1 MERIVVVG
9 ASLAGVRAA
18 ETFRRSGFTGGLTI
32 VGRETHYPPYD
43 RPPLSK
49 EILKGEWEPERARLK
64 VDKELKANLVLGTSA
79 VRLDLAAHAL
89 ELTDG
94 DPLVFDGLLIAT
106 GATPRSLPSFDRPL
120 AGVHVLR
127 TMDESIA
134 LRDELTKRPRV
145 VVIGAGWIGLEVAA
159 TCRERGLDV
168 TVVEFLSWPVAR
180 SFGQETGEWL
190 ATMHRAQ
197 GVELR
202 FETAVAGIVGDDH
215 VTGVLLGDGETLA
228 ADLVVIAIGVAPE
241 TGWLEDSGLVLENG
255 ILLDETCRAI
265 GAPDVVAAGDVARWH
280 NPVFDLDM
288 RVEHWAN
295 AVEQGAAAAETLL
308 RGPAEAQPFRSV
320 PYFWSHQYGTRIQ
333 YVGIAGEFARVIEG
347 SIDENRF
354 VSVFADGERLVGAL
368 CVNWPARM
376 VRYKR
381 VIDAGVSVASLENE
395 LP

>member
-1 MERIVVVG
+1 MERIVIVG

-18 ETFRRSGFTGGLTI
+18 ETFRREGFAGELTI
-32 VGRETHYPPYD
+32 VGRETHFPPYD

-49 EILKGEWEPERARLK
+49 EILNGDWEPERARLK
-64 VDKELKANLVLGTSA
+64 VEGDLEATMLLGTSA
-79 VRLDLAAHAL
+79 VHLDVEGHAL
-89 ELTDG
+89 ELDDG
-94 DPLVFDGLLIAT
+94 RSLPYDGVLIAT
-106 GATPRSLPSFDRPL
+106 GASPRSLPALDRPL
-120 AGVHVLR
+120 EGIHLLR
-127 TMDESIA
+127 TIDESIA
-134 LRDELTKRPRV
+134 LRAALERQPRV

-159 TCRERGLDV
+159 TCRTRGLDV

-190 ATMHRAQ
+190 AAMHVEQ
-197 GVELR
+197 GVDLR
-202 FETAVAGIVGDDH
+202 LEAAVAGIEGDDH
-215 VTGVLLGDGETLA
+215 VEGVRLSDGELLP
-228 ADLVVIAIGVAPE
+228 ADLVVVAIGVVPE

-255 ILLDETCRAI
+255 ILLDETCRAV

-295 AVEQGAAAAETLL
+295 AVEQGVAAAETLL
-308 RGPAEAQPFRSV
+308 RGPAEAQPFRTV

-333 YVGIAGEFARVIEG
+333 YVGIAGEFAQIVEG
-347 SIDENRF
+347 SVEENRF

-381 VIDAGVSVASLENE
+381 AIDAGASVASLETA